1 MQQKFM
7 DENAIKEQLRAEG
20 LNPLTKKETSRL
32 MISEKVIR
40 CETDDVMVVGMGS
53 DRRKDDQ
60 IQLIVDAVHLCLES
74 GKNSL
79 RLIFGRQ
86 KDDNEQR
93 EVENAVALMIESLK
107 IDGFKIKVEMDGENI
122 DNLSPISFFYFSEK
136 DKIEKW
142 MIYLHRQEKIPE
154 TASELEK
161 AINDRTFK
169 WYRSVTAKYWSGRV
183 YGLEVCRAYFN
194 GQFKFDVG
202 KQGKT
207 GKTSKARQEFLD
219 ICSRNNIVPGSFSQ
233 SQFKEVASA
242 IRAVAESRRNGVL
255 NKFEREHLLESQ
267 ILGGDL
273 EIVSKSGILKPV
285 CEEHP
290 FQFPALW
297 EPSAEPRYID
307 ALMKI
312 EDIPYVVE
320 LKEGHSPGEY
330 YRHGITQAVLYRE
343 FIKRAVKLQQWF
355 KKQDLNPEKC
365 RSAVAFPELAKDN
378 KKHQNLLAQ
387 HRRVAD
393 CFDVEIIEIC
403 GFKRASKNKINK

>member
-40 CETDDVMVVGMGS
+40 CETDDLMVVGMGS

-79 RLIFGRQ
+79 RIILGKQ
-86 KDDNEQR
+86 KDDKKQR
-93 EVENAVALMIESLK
+93 EVENAVALMIESIK
-107 IDGFKIKVEMDGENI
+107 IDGFKIETEVDGEKT
-122 DNLSPISFFYFSEK
+122 DLEPKSFFRVHGR
-136 DKIEKW
+136 DKIGQW
-142 MIYLHRQEKIPE
+142 MMELNSREGIPKP
-154 TASELEK
+154 ADELEK
-161 AINDRTFK
+161 EINDKNFK
-169 WYRSVTAKYWSGRV
+169 WYRSVTTKYWSGRV
-183 YGLEVCRAYFN
+183 GGLEVCRFSLD
-194 GQFKFDVG
+194 GKDFTFDVG
-202 KQGKT
+202 KPGKQE
-207 GKTSKARQEFLD
+207 KNSEARQAFLD
-219 ICSRNNIVPGSFSQ
+219 ICARNNIEPGSFSQ

-255 NKFEREHLLESQ
+255 NQFEREHLMESQ
-267 ILGGDL
+267 VLSSEL
-273 EIVSKSGILKPV
+273 EIVSKSGVLEPV
-285 CEEHP
+285 CAEHP

-307 ALMKI
+307 ALMSI
-312 EDIPYVVE
+312 EDIPYIVE

-343 FIKRAVKLQQWF
+343 FIKRAVKLHLWF
-355 KKQDLNPEKC
+355 KIKGLDPWKC
-365 RSAVAFPELAKDN
+365 RAAVAFPELAKDN
-378 KKHQNLLAQ
+378 KKHQRLLDQ
-387 HRRVAD
+387 HKKVAE
-393 CFDVEIIEIC
+393 CFDVEIIKIR
-403 GFKRASKNKINK
+403 GFKRTS